1 MDMDSDKPLLP
12 RPTQSPQAQP
22 RRGTQVHQ
30 PSSRLSNVTDVTE
43 DSDTVR
49 YGLST
54 TSSTCTFKK
63 AMRGSALVYGLD
75 QLVLA
80 FRIFGLAFFAF

>member
-1 MDMDSDKPLLP
+1 
-12 RPTQSPQAQP
+12 
-22 RRGTQVHQ
+22 
-30 PSSRLSNVTDVTE
+30 VTDVTE
-43 DSDTVR
+43 DSDTEP

-80 FRIFGLAFFAF
+80 FRIFSLAFLAFLAYFEMMEMIARIIYRGSTLARPFYFVTN